1 MAKVEL
7 IGLKKYFGHVKAVD
21 GIDLEIK
28 DGEFLALLGPSGSG
42 KTTLMR
48 LFAGLESPTEGSILI
63 DGKNVNDAP
72 PRERGIAMVFQSY
85 ALYPHKSVFKNIS
98 FPLKVEGLN
107 KEDIK
112 KKVEW
117 AAGLLHIGHLL
128 ERMPSQI
135 SGGEKQR
142 VAIARALVRRPK
154 VLLMDEPLS
163 NLDAK
168 VRHMA
173 REELKLFQRDI
184 GVTTI
189 YVTHDQA
196 EAMGLGDRIAVM
208 NAGRISQIGAPDEI
222 YNEPSDTFV
231 AGFVGIP
238 PMNFIEKDNVI
249 LGFRPETFL
258 PAELINPPISPFSKG
273 GLRGIL
279 KGGMGGLD
287 IMKFKF
293 RIERVENLGS
303 YRLVYG
309 TIGENK
315 IISNL
320 SARLVLKEGEEHE
333 FCVRLNDIRYFD
345 KNNGVRIKK

>member
-7 IGLKKYFGHVKAVD
+7 KGLKKYFGHVKAVD
-21 GIDLEIK
+21 NIDLEIK

-48 LFAGLESPTEGSILI
+48 LFAGLESPSEGSILI

-72 PRERGIAMVFQSY
+72 PRQRGIAMVFQSY
-85 ALYPHKSVFKNIS
+85 ALYPHKTVFKNIA
-98 FPLKVEGLN
+98 FPLTVEGLN
-107 KEDIK
+107 KQDIK
-112 KKVEW
+112 NKVEW

-128 ERMPSQI
+128 ERLPSQI

-208 NAGRISQIGAPDEI
+208 NSGNIKQIGAPEEI
-222 YNEPSDTFV
+222 YNEPADTFV

-238 PMNFIEKDNVI
+238 PMNFIEQDNVI
-249 LGFRPETFL
+249 LGFRPEAFL
-258 PAELINPPISPFSKG
+258 PAELIKE
-273 GLRGIL
+273 
-279 KGGMGGLD
+279 KE
-287 IMKFKF
+287 IMSFRF
-293 RIERVENLGS
+293 RIERVENLGA
-303 YRLVYG
+303 YRLIYG

-320 SARLVLKEGEEHE
+320 SVRLILKEGEEHE
-333 FCVRLNDIRYFD
+333 FCVSMQDVRHFD
-345 KNNGVRIKK
+345 KVTGARIKK

>member
-1 MAKVEL
+1 LAKVEL
-7 IGLKKYFGHVKAVD
+7 KGLKKYFGHVKAVD

-48 LFAGLESPTEGSILI
+48 LFAGLERPSEGSILI
-63 DGKNVNDAP
+63 DGGNVNDLP

-85 ALYPHKSVFKNIS
+85 ALYPHKTVFKNIA
-98 FPLKVEGLN
+98 FPLTIEGLN

-142 VAIARALVRRPK
+142 VAIARALVRTPK

-208 NAGRISQIGAPDEI
+208 NDGRIRQIGAPEEI
-222 YNEPSDTFV
+222 YNEPADAFV

-238 PMNFIEKDNVI
+238 PMNFIEQDNI
-249 LGFRPETFL
+249 IIGFRAEAFL
-258 PAELINPPISPFSKG
+258 PAELIKEKEVMSF
-273 GLRGIL
+273 R
-279 KGGMGGLD
+279 
-287 IMKFKF
+287 F
-293 RIERVENLGS
+293 RIERVENLGA

-309 TIGENK
+309 RIGKNK

-333 FCVRLNDIRYFD
+333 FCVRMEDVRYFD
-345 KNNGVRIKK
+345 KGKGTKIKK